1 MADPVRLRFRTK
13 IWAVLCGFV
22 FGALAV
28 ALVVAQNV
36 TLSRARDES
45 RARFDRTLVAFSE
58 LQSLRAE
65 LLAEAIDA
73 LTRTNPQLRTILSTA
88 SLAQTDLGVGPAP
101 TNDALRDANLRLQ
114 SALPSLALH
123 ERQVI
128 FAVASAEGQLLYSK
142 ADPER
147 YGQDLSQVE
156 LVRQIADHGRA
167 AALWLDADTRVQG
180 ARLAPAYPSP
190 ALYLVR
196 GEPVVFDD
204 EVHGLVIAGEP
215 IDRTLL
221 SSLRAISGVELALL
235 AGPRVLASTLSEA
248 DTTALRAKLGESGTP
263 ALVGPG
269 GEIAEITLG
278 RERYLALRAE
288 IVPGLPAAQAGF
300 ILLSSLDAALAGF
313 RDLRQTLIGVG
324 SVILVA
330 ALGLGFALARG
341 ITRPIATL
349 AQAARRIG
357 AGQFDAR
364 VAIATGDELEEL
376 GGAFNEMAAG
386 LSERELIKQTL
397 ERYVSKNVAAELL
410 RAPGQA
416 ALAGVR
422 RELTV
427 LFVDLGGFTR
437 LAEELA
443 PEAVVAHLNEYF
455 EAVCGAV
462 LEHDGTVK
470 EFQGDGVVAFWGAPI
485 AQPDHA
491 VRACRAALAASVRLD
506 ALCARWVERGVVAPS
521 YRMGLHTAEL
531 VAGEIG
537 SAERGTYGVVGDGM
551 NLASRL
557 EGANKVYGTRIL
569 VSETTRAR
577 AGAEF
582 VTRELDQVRVVGRR
596 AAVRIFELV
605 GASAGVDAHALRVLE
620 HYATALAAHRA
631 RDWDAAGRALDAL
644 LALAPDDA
652 PARVLAA
659 RGSAF
664 RAHPPPSDWD
674 GVFALDAK

>member
-1 MADPVRLRFRTK
+1 MAGRVRLRFRTK

-22 FGALAV
+22 FAALAV
-28 ALVVAQNV
+28 ALVVAQDV
-36 TLSRARDES
+36 TIDRARDEA

-58 LQSLRAE
+58 LQQLRAA
-65 LLAEAIDA
+65 LLAETIDA

-88 SLAQTDLGVGPAP
+88 SLAATDLGVGPAP
-101 TNDALRDANLRLQ
+101 NREALHDANLRLQ

-123 ERQVI
+123 ARQVI
-128 FAVASAEGQLLYSK
+128 FAVTSAQGELLYSK

-147 YGQDLSQVE
+147 YGQDLSR
-156 LVRQIADHGRA
+156 LDLWRAIAEKGRG
-167 AALWLDADTRVQG
+167 AALWLDADARAG
-180 ARLAPAYPSP
+180 DARLAPAYPSP

-196 GEPVVFDD
+196 GEPVVFGD
-204 EVHGLVIAGEP
+204 EIHGQVIAGEP
-215 IDRTLL
+215 IDRALL
-221 SSLRAISGVELALL
+221 SSLRAISGVDLALL
-235 AGPRVLASTLSEA
+235 VDSRVLATTLSES
-248 DTTALRAKLGESGTP
+248 DALRLRGKLGVFGAEAP
-263 ALVGPG
+263 PRADG
-269 GEIAEITLG
+269 GVVELTLG
-278 RERYLALRAE
+278 GERYLALRAE
-288 IVPGLPAAQAGF
+288 VLPGSPTTQAGF

-313 RDLRQTLIGVG
+313 RNLRQTLIGVG
-324 SVILVA
+324 LVILAA
-330 ALGLGFALARG
+330 ALGLGFVLARG

-349 AQAARRIG
+349 ARAARSIG
-357 AGQFDAR
+357 AGRFDTR

-376 GGAFNEMAAG
+376 GAAFNDMASG
-386 LSERELIKQTL
+386 LAERELIKQTL
-397 ERYVSKNVAAELL
+397 ERYVSKSVAAELL

-437 LAEELA
+437 LAEELS

-485 AQPDHA
+485 EQPDHA
-491 VRACRAALAASVRLD
+491 TRACRAALGASARLD
-506 ALCARWVERGVVAPS
+506 ALCARWAERGVSAPS

-537 SAERGTYGVVGDGM
+537 SIERGTYGVVGDGM

-557 EGANKVYGTRIL
+557 EGANKAYGTRIL
-569 VSETTRAR
+569 ISEATR
-577 AGAEF
+577 AGAGAGF
-582 VTRELDQVRVVGRR
+582 VTRELDVVRLVGRR
-596 AAVRIFELV
+596 ASVRIFELV
-605 GASAGVDAHALRVLE
+605 GAVGAVDARALAVLE
-620 HYATALAAHRA
+620 HYAVALEAYRT
-631 RDWDAAGRALDAL
+631 RDWDASARALERL
-644 LALAPDDA
+644 RSLAPDDA
-652 PARVLAA
+652 PARVLEA

-664 RAHPPPSDWD
+664 RIDPPPTDWD

>member
-1 MADPVRLRFRTK
+1 MAGPLRLRFRTK

-22 FGALAV
+22 FAALAV
-28 ALVVAQNV
+28 ALVIAQDV

-58 LQSLRAE
+58 LQRLRAE

-147 YGQDLSQVE
+147 YGQDLSQIE
-156 LVRQIADHGRA
+156 LLRVIADQGRG
-167 AALWLDADTRVQG
+167 AALWLDAETRIEG
-180 ARLAPAYPSP
+180 ARLAPAYPTP

-204 EVHGLVIAGEP
+204 EVHGLVLAGEP
-215 IDRTLL
+215 IDRALL

-235 AGPRVLASTLSEA
+235 AGPRVLATTLSETDA
-248 DTTALRAKLGESGTP
+248 ARLREKIGAFGTP
-263 ALVGPG
+263 ALVGAG
-269 GEIAEITLG
+269 GEIAEITLSG
-278 RERYLALRAE
+278 ERYLALRAE

-324 SVILVA
+324 LIILAA

-349 AQAARRIG
+349 THAARRIG
-357 AGQFDAR
+357 AGEFDAR

-462 LEHDGTVK
+462 LEQDGTVK

-491 VRACRAALAASVRLD
+491 VRACRAALDAAARLD
-506 ALCARWVERGVVAPS
+506 LLCARWRERGVVAPS

-569 VSETTRAR
+569 VSDATRVR

-605 GASAGVDAHALRVLE
+605 GTSGAVDARALRVLE
-620 HYATALAAHRA
+620 HYAAALAAHRA
-631 RDWDAAGRALDAL
+631 RDWDAAARALEAL
-644 LALAPDDA
+644 QALDPDDA

-659 RGSAF
+659 RGSAY
-664 RAHPPPSDWD
+664 RTDPPPSDWD